1 MHYNFT
7 AGAFMTREPYQP
19 EIIAFCCQY
28 CAYAAADLA
37 GSMRLEY
44 PSAIKVIELPCSGK
58 LDVLYVLR
66 AFEDGADGVMVAG
79 WLEGDC
85 HYLEGNINAR
95 RRVKYASKL
104 LDEIGLDGSRIQMI
118 NLSSAMGSQFALS
131 AAEFT
136 DEIIQMGPNPLKSVD
151 VNESA
156 EK

>member
-1 MHYNFT
+1 
-7 AGAFMTREPYQP
+7 
-19 EIIAFCCQY
+19 
-28 CAYAAADLA
+28 
-37 GSMRLEY
+37 
-44 PSAIKVIELPCSGK
+44 
-58 LDVLYVLR
+58 
-66 AFEDGADGVMVAG
+66 
-79 WLEGDC
+79 
-85 HYLEGNINAR
+85 
-95 RRVKYASKL
+95 